1 MHAPNGQGEH
11 HGFSWRSVPRLTALT
26 LSGASMARIRLLEIR
41 NFRSIQ
47 ALHWAPSAGV
57 NCLIGPGDSGKS
69 TILDAIDLCLGARR
83 TSAFGD
89 MDFFAMN
96 VDAPITISVT
106 LGDLPPSLMDI
117 DVYGEFLRG
126 FHQTTG
132 AVEDETGVGLETVMT
147 LHLHVGAD
155 LEPSWTLFSERAEQQ
170 QLERSLPWKERAA
183 LTPARIG
190 SFASSNLSWSRNSV
204 LNRLTD
210 DRAEL
215 GAELARAARQAR
227 TSFGHQAAEHLSQ
240 TLEVVRQTAH
250 NLGVPVGTM
259 PQALLDAHSV
269 SIGEGAI
276 ALHGESGIPLRS
288 LGTGSSRLLVAGL
301 QRAAAGSAPIALVDE
316 VEYGLEPHRL
326 MRFLDS
332 LGAKDAAAPLQVFLT
347 THSPVALR
355 ELSGNQLFIVRPV
368 QSGHA
373 VMTAGIT
380 NEVQSTLRLDPEAFL
395 SRSVIVCEGASEV
408 GFARGLDQAW
418 SNAGARSFLANGG
431 AYVNAGGGSP
441 DNSFARGT
449 ALRNLGY
456 RVLVFVDADKPCS
469 AGVAEA
475 FAAAGGQVLTWR
487 AGLTLEDE
495 LFRYL
500 STQALDSLLAKAEGI
515 VGAELMNDHIR
526 SRSEG
531 RQTLADIRAE
541 RQQGDYSPATRQLL
555 GVASR
560 IRNSG
565 WFKSLTTYQEVA
577 KDIVWPALGQSEPG
591 LRTVTEQLWAFT
603 SAA

>member
-1 MHAPNGQGEH
+1 MP
-11 HGFSWRSVPRLTALT
+11 
-26 LSGASMARIRLLEIR
+26 RIRHIKIR

-47 ALHWAPSAGV
+47 ALDWSPSAGV

-83 TSAFGD
+83 SNAFGD
-89 MDFFAMN
+89 TDFYTLN
-96 VDAPITISVT
+96 VDVPMIIDVT
-106 LGDLPPSLMDI
+106 LGELPPSLMDI
-117 DVYGEFLRG
+117 DVYGDFLRG
-126 FHQTTG
+126 FNQTTV
-132 AVEDETGVGLETVMT
+132 AVEDEPGVGLETVIT
-147 LHLHVGAD
+147 LRLLVGAD
-155 LEPSWTLFSERAEQQ
+155 LEPSWSFLSERAGQQ
-170 QLERSLPWKERAA
+170 RLERALPWKERAA
-183 LTPARIG
+183 LAPGPIG
-190 SFASSNLSWSRNSV
+190 GFASSNLSWSRSSV

-210 DRAEL
+210 ERAEL

-227 TSFGHQAAEHLSQ
+227 ANFGNQAAAHLTQ
-240 TLEVVRQTAH
+240 TLEVVRQTAE
-250 NLGVPVGTM
+250 NLGVPVGAM

-276 ALHGESGIPLRS
+276 SLHGDTGIPLRA

-301 QRAAAGSAPIALVDE
+301 QRAAATSAPIALVDE

-355 ELSGNQLFIVRPV
+355 ELSGNQLFVVRPEV
-368 QSGHA
+368 GRHSVA
-373 VMTAGIT
+373 TAGT
-380 NEVQSTLRLDPEAFL
+380 ANEVQSTLRLDPEAFL
-395 SRSVIVCEGASEV
+395 ARSVIVCEGASEI

-418 SNAGARSFLANGG
+418 VSAGARSFLANGG
-431 AYVNAGGGSP
+431 GYVNAGGGSP

-475 FAAAGGQVLTWR
+475 FAASGGQVVTWR
-487 AGLTLEDE
+487 PGLTLEDE
-495 LFRYL
+495 LFRQL
-500 STQALDSLLAKAEGI
+500 SDPALDALLAKAEEI

-526 SRSEG
+526 SKSEG
-531 RQTLADIRAE
+531 RQTLAGVRAE
-541 RQQGDYSPATRQLL
+541 RQQGGYSPGTRQLL

-560 IRNSG
+560 VRNSG

-577 KDIVWPALGQSEPG
+577 KDIVWPALQQAEPG
-591 LRTVTEQLWAFT
+591 FRAVTEQLWAFT